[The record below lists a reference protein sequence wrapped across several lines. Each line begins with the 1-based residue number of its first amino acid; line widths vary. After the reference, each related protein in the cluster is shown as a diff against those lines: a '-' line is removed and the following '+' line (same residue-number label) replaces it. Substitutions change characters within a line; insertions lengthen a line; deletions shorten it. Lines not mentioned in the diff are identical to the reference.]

1 LKYRKAKEQGM
12 DQQMAVVLAL
22 VFGFLSGLVVGWVQG
37 SAPQKVKLQ
46 GLESDLV
53 QSQAHSMV
61 LESELVKARLREK
74 DSEMLLGRLS
84 GKVKELE
91 SQLESQLESVLDS
104 EMEKLPESEQE

>member
-1 LKYRKAKEQGM
+1 M

-53 QSQAHSMV
+53 QLKAHLMV
-61 LESELVKARLREK
+61 LESALVKARMKEK

-84 GKVKELE
+84 EKVKE
-91 SQLESQLESVLDS
+91 LESQLESVLDS
-104 EMEKLPESEQE
+104 EMEKLPESEQV

>member
-1 LKYRKAKEQGM
+1 M

-61 LESELVKARLREK
+61 LESELVTARMREK

-91 SQLESQLESVLDS
+91 SQLESLLDS

>member
-1 LKYRKAKEQGM
+1 M
-12 DQQMAVVLAL
+12 DQQSALVLAL
-22 VFGFLSGLVVGWVQG
+22 VFGFVSGLVVGWVQG

-46 GLESDLV
+46 GLESDLA
-53 QSQAHSMV
+53 QSKAHSMV
-61 LESELVKARLREK
+61 MESELVTARMREK

-91 SQLESQLESVLDS
+91 SQLESLLDS